1 MICAGA
7 RTEFP
12 APRTYQQLLDCLSA
26 LSGTAADRSSV
37 CAAMAQGSFAGSPA
51 ALVGLQE
58 QMLLSIRNTLTRVT
72 KRFLRELND
81 SLSFHDFT
89 QTEVLCRRL
98 RRDVQAVL
106 FFREL
111 EFLPQ
116 SYRDQLL
123 GSITA
128 EMTGFWDRVCR
139 FLQQQVLEYPDPD
152 LEDAVFLIGR
162 IKLFPK
168 QW

>member
-12 APRTYQQLLDCLSA
+12 APRTYQQWLDCLSA

-89 QTEVLCRRL
+89 RTEALCRRL
-98 RRDVQAVL
+98 RRDIQSVL
-106 FFREL
+106 FFTEL
-111 EFLPQ
+111 EFLPK

-123 GSITA
+123 DSITA
-128 EMTGFWDRVCR
+128 EMTAFWDRLCR
-139 FLQQQVLEYPDPD
+139 SLRQQAMEYPDPE
-152 LEDAVFLIGR
+152 LEDTVFLISR